1 MKLNCQS
8 ITHSVLITTIL
19 TCAGC
24 STINSTYSSVTN
36 KVSGWVKSDNKDNKE
51 AAGASRTY
59 PYDYE
64 SVYNATIAVA
74 KKNNLNVIENDKEN
88 GRLILSHGISIW
100 SLGENIT
107 VAAKPI
113 PSNSTVL
120 EITSKPKMYVLN
132 APTDWE
138 EILFDQIDVELRGA
152 KK

>member
-1 MKLNCQS
+1 MKLNFRS

-24 STINSTYSSVTN
+24 STLNSAYDSAADT
-36 KVSGWVKSDNKDNKE
+36 VSGWVKSDKKDNKE
-51 AAGASRTY
+51 VAGASHTY
-59 PYDYE
+59 PYEYE

-74 KKNNLNVIENDKEN
+74 KNNGLKVIENDKEN

-138 EILFDQIDVELRGA
+138 AVLFDEIDIELRGA
-152 KK
+152 K